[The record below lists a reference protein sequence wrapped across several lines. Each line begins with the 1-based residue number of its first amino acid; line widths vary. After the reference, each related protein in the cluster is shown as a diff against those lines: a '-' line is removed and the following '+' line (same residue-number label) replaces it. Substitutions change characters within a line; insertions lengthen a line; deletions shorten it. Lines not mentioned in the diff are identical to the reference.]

1 MAHESRNLYLG
12 YGSLTRQREINLK
25 SGTSNDGHEWA
36 LTATSNEREEGDVK
50 DIYSTLC
57 IAFRTQ
63 TRCYGLSMSL

>member
-25 SGTSNDGHEWA
+25 SRTSNDGHEWA

-57 IAFRTQ
+57 IVLRTQ